1 MKSSQIKQVIPA
13 MLPYPHKS
21 KILQSTYSRNT
32 TTFLHMMK
40 KNPPSR
46 GPTAYTLL
54 QKKKQKPIIIPRRE
68 TFYQEEPSS
77 ISLLNL
83 FNQDQ
88 KNMY

>member
-1 MKSSQIKQVIPA
+1 MKSSKIKQVITA

-21 KILQSTYSRNT
+21 KILQSPYSRNT
-32 TTFLHMMK
+32 TTFLYMLK
-40 KNPPSR
+40 QNPPPR

-54 QKKKQKPIIIPRRE
+54 QKKKQKPIVIPRRK
-68 TFYQEEPSS
+68 TFYQEESS
-77 ISLLNL
+77 SLSLLNL